1 MNRPGDTERCPAPSV
16 DVDVIEAVVGD
27 LQVLEGISRGTAD
40 GLHEI
45 VARLK
50 KQAADARERSR

>member
-1 MNRPGDTERCPAPSV
+1 
-16 DVDVIEAVVGD
+16 VVGD